1 MKNLTI
7 LIAILI
13 SSTIFSQNQT
23 LLNESWFVYG
33 GKNNGSPS
41 WNHSMNLNSEVRTE
55 ITFLND
61 KMVIVDCCGGIFEIA
76 VDYIGNDKILFLN
89 LTEIQN
95 PNCSPIGVYSTVKS
109 IFNSMLGETI
119 VFTIQNNSYLSGIKD
134 ITFNHPT
141 DNSYIEFSNTPNEIN
156 GQAESPYWGHEP
168 PNHQWSLTHVI
179 YQGQT
184 MELPYGAALTIA
196 DIYEGTFTIS
206 LCGEILVALN
216 TSWNLDVPCC
226 QGPSFISCGILE
238 NTVAACE
245 PIAGFSNTYIE
256 TFKQNA
262 FDFLSDNLNLTM
274 YYQFT
279 YGAARKLII
288 SDYLQNKLI
297 FHSNQNYLSVTEN
310 DLSPIIS
317 IYPNPV
323 QETLHINLNSNQFA
337 IATIFDLQ
345 GKKLLQNTLE
355 NSTSTIDVKTLAPG
369 LYFIV
374 VKNGNGENAVK
385 KFIKK

>member
-1 MKNLTI
+1 MKNLII
-7 LIAILI
+7 LLAILI

-23 LLNESWFVYG
+23 LFDESWFVHG
-33 GKNNGSPS
+33 GKNTGSPS
-41 WNHSMNLNSEVRTE
+41 WNNSMNLNSQVRTE

-61 KMVIVDCCGGIFEIA
+61 KMVIADCCGGIFEIT
-76 VDYIGNDKILFLN
+76 VDYIGNDKISFLN

-109 IFNSMLGETI
+109 IFNNMVGETI

-179 YQGQT
+179 YEGQT
-184 MELPYGAALTIA
+184 MELPYGAAVTIA

-206 LCGEILVALN
+206 LCGEIMVALN
-216 TSWNLDVPCC
+216 MSWILDVPCC
-226 QGPSFISCGILE
+226 EGPSFISCGILE

-245 PIAGFSNTYIE
+245 PIAGFSNAYIE

-274 YYQFT
+274 EYEFT

-288 SDYLQNKLI
+288 KNYSQNRLI
-297 FHSNQNYLSVTEN
+297 FHSNPNYLSVAEN
-310 DLSPIIS
+310 DLSPTIS

-337 IATIFDLQ
+337 TATIFDLQ
-345 GKKLLQNTLE
+345 GKKILHHTLE
-355 NSTSTIDVKTLAPG
+355 SSTSAIDVMALNSG
-369 LYFIV
+369 LYFLV
-374 VKNGNGENAVK
+374 LENGNGKVVK
-385 KFIKK
+385 KFIKKQ